1 MAAKRKHEPEVRRKR
16 VYDVFERFYYQKG
29 YSPSVRELQDL
40 AELSTSS
47 LVNNYL
53 DQLVEMGLLY
63 REPGV
68 ARSLRPANHAS
79 RTTPAVLNIPI
90 VSRIAAGEFLPVP
103 SSDFANYDYE
113 STVEILQSDLQAGE
127 KGKGLYALEVKGD
140 SMVDAMVKDG
150 DIVIMKPAHEAR
162 NGEMVAIWRTDEN
175 ATTLKYFFKEKDHVR
190 LQPANPTMD
199 AIIVDD
205 PTTLE
210 IHGKVVMIKP
220 TI

>member
-1 MAAKRKHEPEVRRKR
+1 MAGKRKHEPEVRRNR
-16 VYDVFERFYYQKG
+16 VYDVFERFYDQKG
-29 YSPSVRELQDL
+29 YSPSVRELRDL
-40 AELSTSS
+40 AEISTSS
-47 LVNNYL
+47 LVQNYL
-53 DQLVEMGLLY
+53 DQLVEMGRID

-79 RTTPAVLNIPI
+79 RSTPAVLNIPI

-113 STVEILQSDLQAGE
+113 STVDILQSDLQAGE
-127 KGKGLYALEVKGD
+127 KVKDLFALEVKGD

-150 DIVIMKPAHEAR
+150 DILIMKPAHEAH
-162 NGEMVAIWRTDEN
+162 NGEMVAILRTDEN
-175 ATTLKYFFKEKDHVR
+175 TTTLKYFFKEKDHVR

-199 AIIVDD
+199 PIIVDD
-205 PTTLE
+205 PSTLK
-210 IHGKVVMIKP
+210 IQGKVVKLNP